1 MQSRVV
7 CLSRQISATMVVA
20 VAVAL
25 LPVVTVAQEPQPSP
39 LVAQSTARAFNISA
53 QPLSSALVQFGQ
65 QAGRLLTVD
74 GNLVRNVST
83 QGVQGTMS
91 PEDALQRL
99 LAGTNLTFS
108 GAAGGTITV
117 HRIDQP
123 GGPGA
128 MQLDPVQV
136 QGFPVPRQAMIDNVP
151 PPYAGGQVA
160 MGGQLGLLGN
170 RGVMDTPFNQTNF
183 TAKKVQDQQAKTVRE
198 VLIDDPSVRFWG
210 PDGGVGGDNLW
221 IRGFSIT
228 TRNTAYG
235 GLYGMLPDIT
245 ISPEFAE
252 RVEVLK
258 GPAAMLTGMP
268 PNNSNI
274 GGMVNIVPK
283 RAPDQGLAQITASF
297 GSIGQGG
304 IHVDAGRRL
313 GSDKQFGIRV
323 NGVFKAGETA
333 VENNNEQRGLVV
345 VGLDFRG
352 ERVRLAADL
361 GYQYQN
367 VNWVVP
373 YFGVNPGVALPW
385 APDARKNVGQ
395 PWSNIERNDMFGV
408 VRGEVDLTER
418 ITAYAA
424 FGAHDARATG
434 TSASQVIAT
443 NFYGA
448 ATGANFANNQYT
460 STYSGEIG
468 LRGFVDTG
476 PISHEFAL
484 TGTSLWAEAGSAQNF
499 GPNFATNFYNPSI
512 VARPNLVMPAA
523 NRTSSQNLSSLGI
536 ADTLSG
542 ANKRIQLTVGA
553 RLQQVN
559 GANFNVTTGAQTS
572 DYSQTA
578 LSPSVALVLKP
589 LENVSVYANW
599 IQGLQQGAIV
609 QAPFTN
615 AGEVFPPYKSNQYEA
630 GVKVDWGK
638 LTTTASVFQ
647 ITQPSLLTNTVTNTQ
662 FLGGEQRNQ
671 GLEFNVFGEVTE
683 GFRVLGGVM
692 LLSGVLTKT
701 QGGLTDGWVAPFA
714 PAASVNLAAEW
725 DPSFAPGLTLSGRM
739 IYTSA
744 QYFDTTTPRR
754 MLPDW
759 TRFDVGARYAFEN
772 PGARGKLLV
781 ARFNIENLLDNDYW
795 AGGNGATFLNL
806 GAPRTFRIG
815 LTADF

>member
-7 CLSRQISATMVVA
+7 CLSRHISATVVVA
-20 VAVAL
+20 ATIAL
-25 LPVVTVAQEPQPSP
+25 LPTLAAAQNPQPSP
-39 LVAQSTARAFNISA
+39 LVAQATARAFNIPA

-108 GAAGGTITV
+108 GAAGGTIIV
-117 HRIDQP
+117 HRVDQP
-123 GGPGA
+123 GGSGA
-128 MQLDPVQV
+128 VQLDPVQV
-136 QGFPVPRQAMIDNVP
+136 QGYPVPQQAMIDNLP

-160 MGGQLGLLGN
+160 TGGQLGLLGN

-460 STYSGEIG
+460 STYSAEIG

-484 TGTSLWAEAGSAQNF
+484 TSTGLWAEAGSAQNF

-523 NRTSSQNLSSLGI
+523 NRTSSQSLSSLGI

-572 DYSQTA
+572 EYSQSA

-615 AGEVFPPYKSNQYEA
+615 AGEVFPPYKTNQYEA
-630 GVKVDWGK
+630 GVKVDWGR

-647 ITQPSLLTNTVTNTQ
+647 ISQPSLLTNTITNTQ

-692 LLSGVLTKT
+692 LLNGVLTKT

-725 DPSFAPGLTLSGRM
+725 DPSFVPGLTLSGRM

-744 QYFDTTTPRR
+744 QYFDTTAPRR
-754 MLPDW
+754 TLPDW

-781 ARFNIENLLDNDYW
+781 ARFNVENLLDNDYW

-806 GAPRTFRIG
+806 GTPRTFRLG